1 VTPLTASS
9 SEDVDT
15 SFWRSMIDGWLKH
28 KEGEVHHI
36 REDVRN
42 IKDMMTSLLS
52 FSIHHPRR
60 LYHNHLMF
68 SPFLFFHSMFV
79 VVFISLL

>member
-9 SEDVDT
+9 SEDVGT
-15 SFWRSMIDGWLKH
+15 SFWRSMIEGWLKH
-28 KEGEVHHI
+28 KEDEVHHI

-52 FSIHHPRR
+52 LSIHHPRR

-68 SPFLFFHSMFV
+68 SPFLFFLFYVCSS
-79 VVFISLL
+79 FISLL